1 MTGGIFF
8 EGAKV
13 VRVWFIIQAALLLN
27 VSIVKK
33 SGVLKKFP
41 GLLSEDENSVHSVP
55 PFFSLS
61 IFSFPS
67 ER

>member
-41 GLLSEDENSVHSVP
+41 GAPE
-55 PFFSLS
+55 
-61 IFSFPS
+61 
-67 ER
+67 